1 MDNFEKHIRENA
13 AEFDEHKAD
22 KEKMWAKIAVELKA
36 DDKKETK
43 IVLLWKSPLMKIAA
57 SIVLIVG
64 IAAFIGLSV
73 FGSGASIETQYA
85 SKELLDIDMHYKG
98 LVSYQ
103 VQLVKDNPNLSEEDK
118 SEFLSFMDELD
129 TEYEQLRLEMQKNL
143 DNELVLEAIVSNY
156 KQRIELIEKLLKQIN
171 DSKIEDED
179 YGYTL

>member
-13 AEFDEHKAD
+13 AAFDDHKAD
-22 KEKMWAKIAVELKA
+22 KAKMWAHIAGELKTEA
-36 DDKKETK
+36 PKVVPFWRSTMLR
-43 IVLLWKSPLMKIAA
+43 VAATLLIL
-57 SIVLIVG
+57 LG
-64 IAAFIGLSV
+64 IAGFIGLQL
-73 FGSGASIETQYA
+73 FGPANTETQYA

-118 SEFLSFMDELD
+118 AEFLSFMDELD
-129 TEYEQLRLEMQKNL
+129 AEYGQLRLEMQKNL

-156 KQRIELIEKLLKQIN
+156 KKRIELIEKLLKQIN
-171 DSKIEDED
+171 DSKIQDED

>member
-22 KEKMWAKIAVELKA
+22 RSKMWAKISKEMEVEEPKV
-36 DDKKETK
+36 
-43 IVLLWKSPLMKIAA
+43 IPLWKSSKLRIAA
-57 SIVLIVG
+57 TLLLLLGLAGFVG
-64 IAAFIGLSV
+64 MQV
-73 FGSGASIETQYA
+73 FGSGASGETQYA

-103 VQLVKDNPNLSEEDK
+103 VQLVQNNPNLSEEDK
-118 SEFLSFMDELD
+118 TEFLSFMDELD
-129 TEYEQLRLEMQKNL
+129 TEYVQLRLEMNNNI
-143 DNELVLEAIVSNY
+143 DNERVLEAIVSNY

-171 DSKIEDED
+171 DSKLNDDD